1 VPLVIARIRGDIQG
15 GIGVGTVLREDGTLD
30 KVQIQG
36 IGEQIVYEK
45 NGDTL
50 FRTVLSDAAAPQGS
64 QILWRGV
71 SDWGCRIEPGTALVE
86 LSVTYSRRAV
96 PRSPLPGMPVDR
108 GAILPAAHPEDVF
121 TAARRRVG
129 GQLVKRASGGNRG
142 ESGYALLT
150 ALLVIFLLSI
160 ALSLLAASLQLRM
173 RIVRE
178 DAETVILSGLSDAA
192 VAEAVANLAAS
203 GYYYSG
209 SPEHTFGDGKITSTV
224 EPESPGLYN
233 VVATATYAGRKR
245 AVEVEIFRAPGVAR
259 VRRWRRLAS

>member
-1 VPLVIARIRGDIQG
+1 MKKRGP
-15 GIGVGTVLREDGTLD
+15 
-30 KVQIQG
+30 
-36 IGEQIVYEK
+36 
-45 NGDTL
+45 
-50 FRTVLSDAAAPQGS
+50 SA
-64 QILWRGV
+64 
-71 SDWGCRIEPGTALVE
+71 
-86 LSVTYSRRAV
+86 
-96 PRSPLPGMPVDR
+96 
-108 GAILPAAHPEDVF
+108 
-121 TAARRRVG
+121 
-129 GQLVKRASGGNRG
+129 

-203 GYYYSG
+203 AYYSG
-209 SPEHTFGDGKITSTV
+209 SPEHTFGDGKIASTV
-224 EPESPGLYN
+224 EPESPGLFN

-245 AVEVEIFRAPGVAR
+245 AVQVEIFRAPGVAH